1 MFLST
6 AINVIGFLIAVRW
19 GIVAVAA
26 SFAVR
31 AYLVSPVQIWSIYKL
46 LKVKITTYFC
56 QIIAP
61 LAGAL
66 FMVFVVLAAKYF
78 LSPLMNAQTLLVAC
92 VAIGA
97 GIYAATLLLIAPK
110 LFWQIVDFAIL
121 TLGISK
127 LKKT

>member
-6 AINVIGFLIAVRW
+6 TINVIGFLIAVRW
-19 GIVAVAA
+19 GIVAVAV

-46 LKVKITTYFC
+46 LRVKITTYFC

-61 LAGAL
+61 LAGSL
-66 FMVFVVLAAKYF
+66 LMVIVVLAAKYYI
-78 LSPLMNAQTLLVAC
+78 SHLMNAQTLLVAC

-97 GIYAATLLLIAPK
+97 GFYTLTLLLIAPK
-110 LFWQIVDFAIL
+110 LFWQIVDFASL